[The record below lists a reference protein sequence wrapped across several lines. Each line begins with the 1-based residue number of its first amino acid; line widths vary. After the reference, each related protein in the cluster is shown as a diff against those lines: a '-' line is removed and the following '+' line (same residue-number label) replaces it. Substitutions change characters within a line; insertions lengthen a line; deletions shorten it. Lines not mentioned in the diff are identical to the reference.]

1 MYIYNFLLFIP
12 GACVCDFL
20 LLLFSLRC
28 LCAFHYPLYGVL
40 LKSEGGREGW
50 SRWKVEK
57 SQGIICEEDESCT
70 LAGLSDADEAKK
82 KKGRK
87 VVEVD

>member
-1 MYIYNFLLFIP
+1 M
-12 GACVCDFL
+12 
-20 LLLFSLRC
+20 
-28 LCAFHYPLYGVL
+28 
-40 LKSEGGREGW
+40 
-50 SRWKVEK
+50 EK

-87 VVEVD
+87 VVEVDWGGDLFFAESVLEKLHSFGRMDDFIFFNGKYQVKGVIMELKRRKI